1 MRDRSQVP
9 VPAVTRSRTTFG
21 TLAGLLAIGVALAG
35 CLIALL
41 ASPASAAGTVSG
53 TVTDVGANPIAS
65 IDVFVLDPVWGSTVA
80 QTTTDANGD
89 YSVPVAA
96 GTYRMLFRDPGTSY
110 ADRFSGNAPSFAT
123 SSTITVPESG
133 SHVEDV
139 TMIELG
145 AVFSGTVTDTGANPV
160 AGAIVEAR
168 TFLDAVIAT
177 ATTDA
182 SGNYT
187 LPDVGAG
194 TYRIHVEDPSGTY
207 TNVFHP
213 ATQYGAA
220 ATNFVVVDGDAVD
233 VD

>member
-1 MRDRSQVP
+1 
-9 VPAVTRSRTTFG
+9 
-21 TLAGLLAIGVALAG
+21 
-35 CLIALL
+35 
-41 ASPASAAGTVSG
+41 
-53 TVTDVGANPIAS
+53 
-65 IDVFVLDPVWGSTVA
+65 
-80 QTTTDANGD
+80 
-89 YSVPVAA
+89 
-96 GTYRMLFRDPGTSY
+96 MLFRDPGTSY

-213 ATQYGAA
+213 AIQYGAA

-233 VD
+233 VDLNRRSAPRSTARSPWATRPPARCSSAWSVPPTARIPTYAVTDPAGNWELRGAHDRADQDPLPRPQLVYQRARRSGFDLSSRRTST